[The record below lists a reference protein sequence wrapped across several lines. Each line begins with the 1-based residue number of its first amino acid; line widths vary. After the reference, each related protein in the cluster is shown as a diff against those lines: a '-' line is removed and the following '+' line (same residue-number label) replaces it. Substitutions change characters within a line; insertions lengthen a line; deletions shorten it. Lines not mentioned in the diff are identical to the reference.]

1 MLERPSENG
10 KPFQT
15 AFSFPTRIRTQP
27 ASAIQKFRQDCGH
40 TAVPRIIRHIPSYQ
54 SISAIIAAGRCFQ
67 TASVPLP
74 SIPP

>member
-1 MLERPSENG
+1 M
-10 KPFQT
+10 
-15 AFSFPTRIRTQP
+15 
-27 ASAIQKFRQDCGH
+27 QKFRQDYGH

-67 TASVPLP
+67 TASIPLP

>member
-15 AFSFPTRIRTQP
+15 AFSFPNRIRTQP
-27 ASAIQKFRQDCGH
+27 ASAIQKFRQDCDH
-40 TAVPRIIRHIPSYQ
+40 AAAPRIIRHIPSCQ
-54 SISAIIAAGRCFQ
+54 SISAIIAAGPRFQ
-67 TASVPLP
+67 TASIPFP